1 MMRMISTKP
10 FISPC
15 ERTNPAAGRSGFR
28 LVNAVLAALFVSTAA
43 MAAESQDI
51 AGVWEI
57 TRDQGPRPCR
67 ISLNAERSDKGD
79 FVAGIPPAC
88 RRAMP
93 ILGKAGRWS
102 MTDSAHLA
110 LTTPGGESV
119 LDLSREGNAFS
130 GLGSDGASYKLV
142 PVHSTGRNVIG
153 IDPAAETA
161 QPSKPAVI
169 ELAAQPAQLAQP
181 TQPTQPKKP
190 VLAVRPSELA
200 GRYAILRDKTRD
212 TGCMLTLDNQTKVRG
227 GDRAA
232 LAPACRDQGIVVF
245 DPVAWQIVNGRL
257 VLTAKAGHTTHLD
270 LQADGTWLKDPTEGR
285 SLTLK
290 KL

>member
-1 MMRMISTKP
+1 MRMISKKP
-10 FISPC
+10 FNSSGKRA
-15 ERTNPAAGRSGFR
+15 ERVASAPGIM
-28 LVNAVLAALFVSTAA
+28 LAALATLFVSGTA
-43 MAAESQDI
+43 MALESSDI
-51 AGVWEI
+51 AGVWTV
-57 TRDQGPRPCR
+57 TRDQGQRQCR
-67 ISLNAERSDKGD
+67 ISLNAERTDKGD
-79 FVAGIPPAC
+79 FIVGVPPAC
-88 RRAMP
+88 RHAMP
-93 ILGKAGRWS
+93 LLAKAGHWS
-102 MTDSAHLA
+102 MTDSTHLA
-110 LTTPGGESV
+110 LTTPDGDSV
-119 LDLSREGNAFS
+119 LDLSLEGEAFT
-130 GLGSDGASYKLV
+130 GAGPDGATYKLTSV
-142 PVHSTGRNVIG
+142 RSAGRRAVG

-161 QPSKPAVI
+161 QPGKPAI
-169 ELAAQPAQLAQP
+169 IDLTAKPPLPAQLAQAE
-181 TQPTQPKKP
+181 QPRRP

-270 LQADGTWLKDPTEGR
+270 LQPDGTWLKDPTEGR
-285 SLTLK
+285 SLALK

>member
-1 MMRMISTKP
+1 MRMISTKP
-10 FISPC
+10 FISPG
-15 ERTNPAAGRSGFR
+15 ERTNPAAGSTGFV
-28 LVNAVLAALFVSTAA
+28 LAALAALFVSTAA
-43 MAAESQDI
+43 MAAESPGI

-57 TRDQGPRPCR
+57 TRDQGPRACR
-67 ISLNAERSDKGD
+67 ISLNAERSGQGD
-79 FVAGIPPAC
+79 FIAGIPPAC

-93 ILGKAGRWS
+93 ILGKAGGWS
-102 MTDSAHLA
+102 MTDSTHLA
-110 LTTPGGESV
+110 LTTPDGESV
-119 LDLSREGNAFS
+119 LDLSREGDAFR

-142 PVHSTGRNVIG
+142 PVHSTGRNAVS

-161 QPSKPAVI
+161 QPGKPAII
-169 ELAAQPAQLAQP
+169 ELAAQPAPPAPLAQP
-181 TQPTQPKKP
+181 VQPRKP
-190 VLAVRPSELA
+190 VIAVRPSELA
-200 GRYAILRDKTRD
+200 GRYAILRDKTHD

-270 LQADGTWLKDPTEGR
+270 LQPDGTWLKDPAEGR
-285 SLTLK
+285 SLVLK